1 MKGVLPECLLGS
13 LFKKQQKIEIENN
26 KFHKIL
32 YKMKEN
38 PEYGELLGDIRFSG
52 SPINPYSEMVEEALF
67 NFQFSGALS
76 RQNPDL
82 ILYSTTGNFDLSYQ
96 NLIKGLSPDVLSK
109 LDKFSAEL
117 LRKLA

>member
-1 MKGVLPECLLGS
+1 MNGVLPECLLGS
-13 LFKKQQKIEIENN
+13 LFNKQQQIEIENN

-32 YKMKEN
+32 YKMKGN

-82 ILYSTTGNFDLSYQ
+82 VLYSKTPKFDSSYQ
-96 NLIKGLSPDVLSK
+96 NLIKGLSDDVLGK
-109 LDKFSAEL
+109 LDKFSTEL
-117 LRKLA
+117 LKRLA

>member
-1 MKGVLPECLLGS
+1 MNGVLPECLLGS
-13 LFKKQQKIEIENN
+13 LFEKKEQIEIENN

-38 PEYGELLGDIRFSG
+38 PEYGELLEDIRFSG

-67 NFQFSGALS
+67 NFQFSGVLS

-82 ILYSTTGNFDLSYQ
+82 VLYSTTQKFDSSYK
-96 NLIKGLSPDVLSK
+96 NLIKELPPDVLGK
-109 LDKFSAEL
+109 LDKFSNEL
-117 LRKLA
+117 LEKLT

>member
-1 MKGVLPECLLGS
+1 MNGVLPECLHRSIL
-13 LFKKQQKIEIENN
+13 KKKKEIEIENN

-32 YKMKEN
+32 YKMKGN

-82 ILYSTTGNFDLSYQ
+82 VLYAKTPKFDTSYQ
-96 NLIKGLSPDVLSK
+96 NLIKGLSPDVLGK
-109 LDKFSAEL
+109 LDKFSTEL
-117 LRKLA
+117 LEKLT